1 VEVSTPGVLKMAL
14 LSRLMHNEKIPEE
27 SASSSNDEELLRLAP
42 QGPVFLTFL
51 GGRASH
57 FA

>member
-1 VEVSTPGVLKMAL
+1 MAL